1 MCKGMLYRAEKD
13 ETQMQEDLEETP
25 NYFLERGKAKKSL
38 IYESLITQ
46 RLMNKIAKT
55 IRMKKA

>member
-1 MCKGMLYRAEKD
+1 
-13 ETQMQEDLEETP
+13 MQEDLEETP
-25 NYFLERGKAKKSL
+25 NYFLECSKAKKSL

-46 RLMNKIAKT
+46 RLMNKITKT